1 MRFHVGSRRKPFSL
15 HQTLIDTVAVTV
27 IGAARVRALPA
38 EEFCRH
44 GFMLGKALEAG
55 DTIVDAS
62 IMEKIDETI
71 SNEKRKVKELIKVA
85 QEKQLEAE
93 PGRTMMESF
102 EKRVNQLLNKAR
114 DDAGS
119 SAEKSLSESNN
130 LIAMIT
136 AGSKGSFINIS

>member
-1 MRFHVGSRRKPFSL
+1 MRQVFNRGFEA
-15 HQTLIDTVAVTV
+15 TN
-27 IGAARVRALPA
+27 GAARVRALPP

-44 GFMLGKALEAG
+44 GFMLGKALEAAFSNGIG

-93 PGRTMMESF
+93 PGRTLMESF
-102 EKRVNQLLNKAR
+102 EKRVNQVLNKAR